1 MNFTDDPAMRGLVLG
16 FLYASK
22 EHNWTLV
29 KPEKFNPPMKMGD
42 IARIGRELK
51 EAELIKGQPSNN
63 GDGYFMQIS
72 AHGHAVWE
80 GREDS
85 PLEIEVPPS

>member
-1 MNFTDDPAMRGLVLG
+1 
-16 FLYASK
+16 
-22 EHNWTLV
+22 
-29 KPEKFNPPMKMGD
+29 MKMGD